1 MTDVTGLPRW
11 VVPGTLPRDNTSSTV
26 ALYARLR
33 WLMLQYISPSGQRLV
48 DYLGGE
54 RLYVRAQPEPPVFPY
69 LTLLL
74 DRTTTPGFNS
84 YRETATLEV
93 QAIGRPEA
101 QLPLV
106 ESAMDIVD
114 QCLLSYT
121 DATAGLTVSRNRR
134 RYTIPQFTDP
144 ADSTVVGVVGQYD
157 LYLWPQVLTDR
168 AE

>member
-1 MTDVTGLPRW
+1 MTDPNLKPRW
-11 VVPGTLPRDNTSSTV
+11 AVPGTLTRDNTRST
-26 ALYARLR
+26 AAIYARLR
-33 WLMLQYISPSGQRLV
+33 WLMLQYVTPAGERLV
-48 DYLGGE
+48 DYLGGD
-54 RLYVRAQPEPPVFPY
+54 RIWVRAQPEPPVFPY

-114 QCLLSYT
+114 QCLLSLTDPYT
-121 DATAGLTVSRNRR
+121 GLMVGRSRR
-134 RYTIPQFTDP
+134 RYTLPQFTDP
-144 ADSTVVGVVGQYD
+144 ADTTVVGVVGQYE
-157 LYLWPQVLTDR
+157 LYLWPQVLTER
-168 AE
+168 AS